1 MSALK
6 QRITQDMKTAMRAKE
21 KARLG
26 VIRMALAAIKQREI
40 DERAKLDDAGLDDTQ
55 IIVIIDKMIKQR
67 RDSASQFQDAGRDEL
82 AAIENVE
89 INVLQD
95 YMPTAMSDDEI
106 TTAIDKAIAD
116 TGASSIK
123 DMGKLMGVLKPQLQG
138 RADLGAVSGTIK
150 QKLAAL

>member
-123 DMGKLMGVLKPQLQG
+123 DMGKLMAVLKPQLQG

>member
-6 QRITQDMKTAMRAKE
+6 QRLTQDMKTAMRAKD

-55 IIVIIDKMIKQR
+55 IIAIIDKMIKQR

-82 AAIENVE
+82 AAIENAE

-95 YMPTAMSDDEI
+95 YMPAAMSDDEI
-106 TTAIDKAIAD
+106 TKAIDKAIAD

-123 DMGKLMGVLKPQLQG
+123 DMGKLMAALKPQLQG
-138 RADLGAVSGTIK
+138 RADLGAVSGIIK

>member
-1 MSALK
+1 
-6 QRITQDMKTAMRAKE
+6 MRAKD

-55 IIVIIDKMIKQR
+55 IIAIIDKMIKQR

-106 TTAIDKAIAD
+106 TKAIDKAIAD

-123 DMGKLMGVLKPQLQG
+123 DMGKLMAALKPHLQG
-138 RADLGAVSGTIK
+138 RADLGAVSGIIK

>member
-6 QRITQDMKTAMRAKE
+6 QRITQDMKTAMRAKD

-67 RDSASQFQDAGRDEL
+67 RDSASQFQNAGRDEL
-82 AAIENVE
+82 AAIENAE

-95 YMPTAMSDDEI
+95 YMPAAMSDDEI
-106 TTAIDKAIAD
+106 TKVIDKAIAD

-123 DMGKLMGVLKPQLQG
+123 DMGKLMAALKPQLQG